1 MTNMLLT
8 NLEYCFNCPSLSAWG
23 STDPQGGGGEKGC
36 EGKEAQKGVMLLS
49 VCVS

>member
-23 STDPQGGGGEKGC
+23 STDPQGGGGG
-36 EGKEAQKGVMLLS
+36 EGM
-49 VCVS
+49 